1 MPDSLF
7 QNMLQGD
14 ARGRWVRLRTLTLLR
29 WLAIVGQA
37 GAVTVAA
44 FVFGLQLPIELCA
57 MAIIA
62 SVVFNVISMQIYP
75 ANARLNERSALISML
90 FDLTQVSFLL
100 FITGGLTNPFAA
112 LLLAPVVMS
121 ASVLVLR
128 SALVVGA
135 CALVSVTV
143 MAIWRQPL
151 MFFSGEVLAP
161 PPIYIF
167 GVWASLTIAIIFMAV
182 YARRVSIENY
192 RMTVALNA
200 AQRALSSEQR
210 LTAIGGLAAAAAHEL
225 GTPLATIKLVSA
237 ELEDELKDR
246 PELREDAELIR
257 KQADRCRDILADLSQ
272 GGRSDEHYK
281 FAPITALIEE
291 AAEPHRDRGKQIV
304 LRLEGETF
312 GAHPASPPVVKRSPE
327 IVHGLRNLIQ
337 NAIDFAETTIWVDVN
352 PTENHLRIIIGDD
365 GQGYPEDVIQ
375 HLGDPYVT
383 SRARKADPSQ
393 GRGDYK
399 GMGLGLFIAK
409 TLLERTGAEVS
420 FANTDRAVRRANRG
434 VPLEN
439 RRPPGA
445 VVAVSWANAGFVA
458 RPEDARI
465 ALGENPK
472 FTVDTI

>member
-1 MPDSLF
+1 MPDSV
-7 QNMLQGD
+7 LQTFLDGD

-29 WLAIVGQA
+29 WLAIGGQA
-37 GAVTVAA
+37 GAVIAA
-44 FVFGLQLPIELCA
+44 VFGFGLRLPIELCA
-57 MAIIA
+57 FAIMA
-62 SVVFNVISMQIYP
+62 SVVFNVIAMQIYP
-75 ANARLNERSALISML
+75 ANARLNERSAFISML
-90 FDLTQVSFLL
+90 FDLAQVSCLL
-100 FITGGLTNPFAA
+100 FLTGGLNNPFAA

-121 ASVLVLR
+121 ASVLALR
-128 SALVVGA
+128 SALVIGA

-151 MFFSGEVLAP
+151 MFETGDMLAP
-161 PPIYIF
+161 APMYIF
-167 GVWASLTIAIIFMAV
+167 GVWASLTIAIIFMTV

-192 RMTVALNA
+192 RMTLALNA

-237 ELEDELKDR
+237 ELEDELQDR

-257 KQADRCRDILADLSQ
+257 KQADRCRDILADLRD
-272 GGRSDEHYK
+272 GGRSDEHMK
-281 FAPITALIEE
+281 LAPITALIEE

-312 GAHPASPPVVKRSPE
+312 GAYPASPPVVKRSPE

-352 PTENHLRIIIGDD
+352 PTENHLRVLIGDD

-383 SRARKADPSQ
+383 SRARKADPER
-393 GRGDYK
+393 GKGDYK

-420 FANTDRAVRRANRG
+420 FANTDRATRRANRG
-434 VPLEN
+434 VPLER

-445 VVAVSWANAGFVA
+445 VVAVSWASKGFVA
-458 RPEDARI
+458 GPEDDRL
-465 ALGENPK
+465 ALGENPR